1 MTATMFALPQQLKAQ
16 EAYVVKSKDG
26 KTITFRYD
34 KDKAKQKA
42 TGTVYEINATHSDKY
57 GTYPAWTGTYENQ
70 NKTTTEVV
78 FTKEFK
84 NYQPAST
91 KYWFFCLTEMTQIKG
106 MENLN
111 TSKVTNMSNMFN
123 YCKKLKSIDV
133 SKLNT
138 DNVTDMSGMFLYCS
152 EVSEFNFSNFNTEK
166 VTDMSSMFSY
176 CTGISALDLSNFKTA
191 NVKNMSNMFNGS
203 YKLASLDITKF
214 DTRNV
219 TDMSNMFLYCSGLVT
234 LDIANFN
241 TAKVMNMESMFRG
254 CDRITTII
262 CNDKWTCGKSKEMF
276 LGCTNLKG
284 KVGYDR
290 LKVDVAMASP
300 EGYFTKK
307 SATGI
312 STTTAS
318 MDATI
323 KAVYST
329 DGKLQTELQRGL
341 NIVRMSDGTTRK
353 VIKK

>member
-1 MTATMFALPQQLKAQ
+1 M
-16 EAYVVKSKDG
+16 KSKDG
-26 KTITFRYD
+26 KTVTFRYD

-42 TGTVYEINATHSDKY
+42 AGTVYEINATHSDKY
-57 GTYPAWTGTYENQ
+57 DTYPTWTGTYEKENT
-70 NKTTTEVV
+70 TTTEVV
-78 FTKEFK
+78 FDKQFK
-84 NYQPAST
+84 NYQPTST
-91 KYWFFCLTEMTQIKG
+91 KYWFFSLTEMTQIKG
-106 MENLN
+106 LENLN

-152 EVSEFNFSNFNTEK
+152 SVSVFNFSKFNTEK
-166 VTDMSSMFSY
+166 VTDMNS
-176 CTGISALDLSNFKTA
+176 
-191 NVKNMSNMFNGS
+191 
-203 YKLASLDITKF
+203 
-214 DTRNV
+214 
-219 TDMSNMFLYCSGLVT
+219 MFLYCAGLVT

-312 STTTAS
+312 SATTAS